1 MDFERYV
8 TEIERGRARAATAG
22 AHGSEN
28 LVVVARTVST
38 NLLARGVAADYETEG
53 LDLSPMLVLA
63 LEQSGGRGR
72 QGRSWS
78 SPRGQGVYATLAQP
92 YPKPELL
99 PALPLLVGVG
109 LCRAL
114 APHLPHGCR
123 LKWPN
128 DLVVPHG
135 PEGSAGGGLAEGGAG
150 VAAEGSVGAATADE
164 VDAAARGGDRAEGTL
179 GAARASLGAPR
190 AAKIGGILIE
200 ALVHPG
206 DGCVALIGF
215 GVNHGQ
221 RLEDLPPGATS
232 LLLETGGHLG
242 SGRGIGLAELTWDL
256 VAGVERELAH
266 VGDLP
271 YAVAAYRELT
281 IHRPGDWL
289 VCRMGE
295 REIAGAFAGIDDA
308 GRLRLRRRP
317 QPDAT
322 PGPSG
327 GGHPGDGSE
336 ASEEVALSAGEV
348 IER

>member
-8 TEIERGRARAATAG
+8 TDIERGRARAAAAG
-22 AHGSEN
+22 AHGTEN
-28 LVVVARTVST
+28 LVVLARTVST

-53 LDLSPMLVLA
+53 LDLAPMLVLA

-78 SPRGQGVYATLAQP
+78 SPRGQGVYATLAQL
-92 YPKPELL
+92 YRQPELL

-128 DLVVPHG
+128 DLVVPYELDS
-135 PEGSAGGGLAEGGAG
+135 PVDAGIAEGTATSEQVD
-150 VAAEGSVGAATADE
+150 VAA
-164 VDAAARGGDRAEGTL
+164 RRGDRADSTL
-179 GAARASLGAPR
+179 GATRASR
-190 AAKIGGILIE
+190 ASKIGGILIE

-206 DGCVALIGF
+206 AGCVALIGF

-221 RLEDLPPGATS
+221 RLEELPPGATS

-242 SGRGIGLAELTWDL
+242 SGRGIGLAELTWEL
-256 VAGVERELAH
+256 VGGVERELAH

-271 YAVAAYRELT
+271 YAVAAYRELL

-289 VCRMGE
+289 VCRVGE

-317 QPDAT
+317 EVDAA
-322 PGPSG
+322 PGEG
-327 GGHPGDGSE
+327 TGARALDG
-336 ASEEVALSAGEV
+336 EEDGAEVVLSAGEV
-348 IER
+348 VER

>member
-1 MDFERYV
+1 VDFERYV
-8 TEIERGRARAATAG
+8 TEIERGRARAATGG
-22 AHGSEN
+22 AQGPEN
-28 LVVVARTVST
+28 LVVLARTVST
-38 NLLARGVAADYETEG
+38 NLLARGVAVDFESEG
-53 LDLSPMLVLA
+53 LDLRPMLVLA

-92 YPKPELL
+92 YAQPELL

-128 DLVVPHG
+128 DLVVPNR
-135 PEGSAGGGLAEGGAG
+135 LDGA
-150 VAAEGSVGAATADE
+150 VGAEADE
-164 VDAAARGGDRAEGTL
+164 AARQGDRADGTL
-179 GAARASLGAPR
+179 GAARASRGR
-190 AAKIGGILIE
+190 KIGGILIE
-200 ALVHPG
+200 ALVHSG

-221 RLEDLPPGATS
+221 RLEELPPGATS

-242 SGRGIGLAELTWDL
+242 SGRGIGLVELTWEL

-271 YAVAAYRELT
+271 YAVAAYRELI

-289 VCRMGE
+289 VCQVGE
-295 REIAGAFAGIDDA
+295 REVAGAFAGIDDA
-308 GRLRLRRRP
+308 GRLRLRP
-317 QPDAT
+317 AGVDAAVDAA
-322 PGPSG
+322 PGEGAGTARAAG
-327 GGHPGDGSE
+327 GG
-336 ASEEVALSAGEV
+336 EEGAEVVLSAGEV

>member
-8 TEIERGRARAATAG
+8 TEIERGRARAAIAG

-53 LDLSPMLVLA
+53 LDLTSMLVLA

-92 YPKPELL
+92 YAKPELL

-109 LCRAL
+109 LCGAL

-135 PEGSAGGGLAEGGAG
+135 LESPAGPGAALAEGSAT
-150 VAAEGSVGAATADE
+150 SDE
-164 VDAAARGGDRAEGTL
+164 VNAAAGRGDRANGTL
-179 GAARASLGAPR
+179 GAAGAS
-190 AAKIGGILIE
+190 KIGGILIE

-221 RLEDLPPGATS
+221 RLEELPPGATS

-242 SGRGIGLAELTWDL
+242 SGRGIGLAELTWEL

-271 YAVAAYRELT
+271 YAVAAYRELI

-289 VCRMGE
+289 VCRVGE

-317 QPDAT
+317 EVDAA
-322 PGPSG
+322 PGEGAGARAEG
-327 GGHPGDGSE
+327 GEDG
-336 ASEEVALSAGEV
+336 AEVVLSAGEV
-348 IER
+348 VER

>member
-8 TEIERGRARAATAG
+8 TEIERGWARAAAAG
-22 AHGSEN
+22 THGAEN
-28 LVVVARTVST
+28 LVVLARTVST
-38 NLLARGVAADYETEG
+38 NLLARGVAVDFESEG
-53 LDLSPMLVLA
+53 LNLRPMLVLA

-92 YPKPELL
+92 YAEPELL

-114 APHLPHGCR
+114 APHLPHGCK

-128 DLVVPHG
+128 DLVVPRELKEKTEG
-135 PEGSAGGGLAEGGAG
+135 P
-150 VAAEGSVGAATADE
+150 DE
-164 VDAAARGGDRAEGTL
+164 AARRADGADGTL
-179 GAARASLGAPR
+179 GAARASLGAAR
-190 AAKIGGILIE
+190 ASLGAARASPASRASKIGGVLIE

-221 RLEDLPPGATS
+221 RLEELPPGATS

-242 SGRGIGLAELTWDL
+242 SGRGIGLTELTWEL
-256 VAGVERELAH
+256 VAGVERELTH

-271 YAVAAYRELT
+271 YAAAAYRELI

-289 VCRMGE
+289 VCRVGE

-308 GRLRLRRRP
+308 GHLRLRPRSEGG
-317 QPDAT
+317 AA
-322 PGPSG
+322 PGEGAGARAEDPEEG
-327 GGHPGDGSE
+327 G
-336 ASEEVALSAGEV
+336 AEVVLSAGEV

>member
-1 MDFERYV
+1 MGRG
-8 TEIERGRARAATAG
+8 RGRAAAAG
-22 AHGSEN
+22 AHGGSEN

-53 LDLSPMLVLA
+53 LDLTPMLVLA

-92 YPKPELL
+92 YAKPELL

-114 APHLPHGCR
+114 APHLPTGCR

-128 DLVVPHG
+128 DLLVPDG
-135 PEGSAGGGLAEGGAG
+135 SEGSRGAGMAEGT
-150 VAAEGSVGAATADE
+150 ATN
-164 VDAAARGGDRAEGTL
+164 AAARSGSGANSTL
-179 GAARASLGAPR
+179 GATRASLGAAGASGASR
-190 AAKIGGILIE
+190 GRKIGGILIE
-200 ALVHPG
+200 ALVRPG
-206 DGCVALIGF
+206 HGCVALIGF

-221 RLEDLPPGATS
+221 HLEELPPGATS

-242 SGRGIGLAELTWDL
+242 KGRGIGLAELTWEL

-289 VCRMGE
+289 VCRVGE

-308 GRLRLRRRP
+308 GRLRLRP
-317 QPDAT
+317 AAVDAA
-322 PGPSG
+322 PGAGARAEDG
-327 GGHPGDGSE
+327 GD
-336 ASEEVALSAGEV
+336 
-348 IER
+348 

>member
-1 MDFERYV
+1 VDFERYV

-22 AHGSEN
+22 AHGPEN
-28 LVVVARTVST
+28 LVVLARTVST

-53 LDLSPMLVLA
+53 LDLRPMLVLA

-78 SPRGQGVYATLAQP
+78 SPRGQGVYATLARAYGQ
-92 YPKPELL
+92 KELL
-99 PALPLLVGVG
+99 TALPLLVGVG

-114 APHLPHGCR
+114 APHVPHGCR

-128 DLVVPHG
+128 DLVVPNG
-135 PEGSAGGGLAEGGAG
+135 LDGG
-150 VAAEGSVGAATADE
+150 VGADADE
-164 VDAAARGGDRAEGTL
+164 AARKGDLADSTL
-179 GAARASLGAPR
+179 GATRASR
-190 AAKIGGILIE
+190 ASKIGGILIE

-206 DGCVALIGF
+206 DACVALIGF

-221 RLEDLPPGATS
+221 RLEELPPGATS

-242 SGRGIGLAELTWDL
+242 SGRGIGLAELTWEL

-271 YAVAAYRELT
+271 YAVAAYRELI

-289 VCRMGE
+289 VCKVGE
-295 REIAGAFAGIDDA
+295 REVAGAFAGIDDA
-308 GRLRLRRRP
+308 GRLRLRP
-317 QPDAT
+317 AAVDAA
-322 PGPSG
+322 PGAGAGARAEDG
-327 GGHPGDGSE
+327 GEDG
-336 ASEEVALSAGEV
+336 AEVVVLSAGEV
-348 IER
+348 VER

>member
-1 MDFERYV
+1 VDFERYV

-22 AHGSEN
+22 AYGSEN

-38 NLLARGVAADYETEG
+38 NLLARGVAADYEAEG
-53 LDLSPMLVLA
+53 LDLAPMLVLA

-92 YPKPELL
+92 YGQPELL

-128 DLVVPHG
+128 DLVVPRG
-135 PEGSAGGGLAEGGAG
+135 AGSAEGAIGTIALA
-150 VAAEGSVGAATADE
+150 GSGVGAD
-164 VDAAARGGDRAEGTL
+164 GTL
-179 GAARASLGAPR
+179 VATRAS
-190 AAKIGGILIE
+190 KIGGILIE

-221 RLEDLPPGATS
+221 RLEELPPGATS

-242 SGRGIGLAELTWDL
+242 SGRGIGLAELTWEL

-271 YAVAAYRELT
+271 YAVAAYRELI
-281 IHRPGDWL
+281 IHRPGDRL
-289 VCRMGE
+289 VCRVGE
-295 REIAGAFAGIDDA
+295 REIAGGFAGIDDA

-317 QPDAT
+317 DVDAA
-322 PGPSG
+322 PGEG
-327 GGHPGDGSE
+327 AGARAEDG
-336 ASEEVALSAGEV
+336 EEEGAEVVLSAGEV
-348 IER
+348 VER

>member
-53 LDLSPMLVLA
+53 LDLRPMLVLA

-72 QGRSWS
+72 RGRSWS

-92 YPKPELL
+92 YAKPDLL

-109 LCRAL
+109 LCSAL
-114 APHLPHGCR
+114 GPHLPNGCR

-135 PEGSAGGGLAEGGAG
+135 LDGPGGAG
-150 VAAEGSVGAATADE
+150 SAAGAVATNQ
-164 VDAAARGGDRAEGTL
+164 VDAAAGRAHRANGSL
-179 GAARASLGAPR
+179 GAAGAS
-190 AAKIGGILIE
+190 KIGGILIE
-200 ALVHPG
+200 ALAHPG

-221 RLEDLPPGATS
+221 RLEELPPGATS

-271 YAVAAYRELT
+271 YAVAAYRELI

-289 VCRMGE
+289 VCRVGE

-317 QPDAT
+317 DADAA
-322 PGPSG
+322 PGEGAGARAEG
-327 GGHPGDGSE
+327 GEEDG
-336 ASEEVALSAGEV
+336 AEVVLSAGEV
-348 IER
+348 VER

>member
-22 AHGSEN
+22 ARGHEN
-28 LVVVARTVST
+28 LVVLARTVST
-38 NLLARGVAADYETEG
+38 NLLARGVAVDFESEG
-53 LDLSPMLVLA
+53 LDLRPMLVLA

-92 YPKPELL
+92 YAQPELL

-135 PEGSAGGGLAEGGAG
+135 LDDSLGAG
-150 VAAEGSVGAATADE
+150 I
-164 VDAAARGGDRAEGTL
+164 AEGTATSEQVDVAARLGDGANSKL
-179 GAARASLGAPR
+179 GATRASLGPTRTSR
-190 AAKIGGILIE
+190 ASKIGGILIE

-206 DGCVALIGF
+206 AGCVALIGF

-221 RLEDLPPGATS
+221 RLEELPPGATS

-242 SGRGIGLAELTWDL
+242 SGRGIGLAELTWEL

-281 IHRPGDWL
+281 VHRPGDWL
-289 VCRMGE
+289 VCQVGE
-295 REIAGAFAGIDDA
+295 REVAGAFAGIDDA
-308 GRLRLRRRP
+308 GRLRLRP
-317 QPDAT
+317 AAVDAA
-322 PGPSG
+322 PGAGAGARAEEG
-327 GGHPGDGSE
+327 GEDG
-336 ASEEVALSAGEV
+336 AEVVLSAGEV
-348 IER
+348 VER

>member
-1 MDFERYV
+1 MRPARAAGSEGEADQGPEAEVDLDFERYV
-8 TEIERGRARAATAG
+8 TEIERGRGRAGIAG
-22 AHGSEN
+22 THGSGN
-28 LVVVARTVST
+28 LVVVVRTVST
-38 NLLARGVAADYETEG
+38 NLLARGVAVDYESEG
-53 LDLSPMLVLA
+53 LELTPVLVLA

-78 SPRGQGVYATLAQP
+78 SPRGLGVYATLAQP
-92 YPKPELL
+92 FAKPELL

-114 APHLPHGCR
+114 SPHLPHGCR

-128 DLVVPHG
+128 DLLVPAA
-135 PEGSAGGGLAEGGAG
+135 SAAPNADRGASTSTSG
-150 VAAEGSVGAATADE
+150 AAGAAEVP
-164 VDAAARGGDRAEGTL
+164 RGR
-179 GAARASLGAPR
+179 
-190 AAKIGGILIE
+190 KIGGILIE
-200 ALVHPG
+200 ALVHPE

-221 RLEDLPPGATS
+221 RPEELPPGATS

-242 SGRGIGLAELTWDL
+242 SGGGIGLAELTWEL

-266 VGDLP
+266 VDDLP
-271 YAVAAYRELT
+271 YAVAAYRELI

-289 VCRMGE
+289 VCRVGE

-317 QPDAT
+317 AAT
-322 PGPSG
+322 A
-327 GGHPGDGSE
+327 PGDDGARDGGE
-336 ASEEVALSAGEV
+336 AGEAGEMVTLSAGEV
-348 IER
+348 VER

>member
-1 MDFERYV
+1 VDFERYV
-8 TEIERGRARAATAG
+8 TEIERGRARAAAAG
-22 AHGSEN
+22 AHGPMN
-28 LVVVARTVST
+28 LVVLARTVST
-38 NLLARGVAADYETEG
+38 NLLARGVAVDFESEG

-78 SPRGQGVYATLAQP
+78 SPHGQGVYATLARP
-92 YPKPELL
+92 YGQPELL

-128 DLVVPHG
+128 DLVVPNG
-135 PEGSAGGGLAEGGAG
+135 LEGAVGDGDAEGTATSEQVD
-150 VAAEGSVGAATADE
+150 VAARKANRAD
-164 VDAAARGGDRAEGTL
+164 GTL
-179 GAARASLGAPR
+179 GATRASLGATR
-190 AAKIGGILIE
+190 ASSRGRKIGGILIE

-221 RLEDLPPGATS
+221 RLEELPPGATS

-242 SGRGIGLAELTWDL
+242 SGRGIGLAELTWEL

-271 YAVAAYRELT
+271 YAVAAYRELI
-281 IHRPGDWL
+281 IHRPGDRL
-289 VCRMGE
+289 ACRVGE
-295 REIAGAFAGIDDA
+295 REVAGDFAGIDDA
-308 GRLRLRRRP
+308 GRLRLRP
-317 QPDAT
+317 AAVDAA
-322 PGPSG
+322 PGAGAGARAADG
-327 GGHPGDGSE
+327 GEDG
-336 ASEEVALSAGEV
+336 AEVVLSAGEV
-348 IER
+348 VER

>member
-53 LDLSPMLVLA
+53 LDLRPMLVLA

-92 YPKPELL
+92 YAKPDLL

-114 APHLPHGCR
+114 APHLPNGCR

-135 PEGSAGGGLAEGGAG
+135 LDS
-150 VAAEGSVGAATADE
+150 SVGAGMAEGTATSE
-164 VDAAARGGDRAEGTL
+164 QVDVAARRGDRANGTL
-179 GAARASLGAPR
+179 GATRASLGA
-190 AAKIGGILIE
+190 AGASKIGGILIE

-206 DGCVALIGF
+206 AGCVALIGF

-221 RLEDLPPGATS
+221 RLEELPPGATS

-242 SGRGIGLAELTWDL
+242 SGRGIGLAELTWEL

-271 YAVAAYRELT
+271 YAVAAYRELL

-289 VCRMGE
+289 VCRVGE

-317 QPDAT
+317 EVDAA
-322 PGPSG
+322 PGEGAGAGPA
-327 GGHPGDGSE
+327 DGE
-336 ASEEVALSAGEV
+336 DAEVVLSAGEV

>member
-8 TEIERGRARAATAG
+8 TEIERGWARAATAG
-22 AHGSEN
+22 AHGTEN
-28 LVVVARTVST
+28 LVVLARTVST
-38 NLLARGVAADYETEG
+38 NLLARGVAVDFESEG
-53 LDLSPMLVLA
+53 LDLRPMLVLA

-92 YPKPELL
+92 YAEPELL

-114 APHLPHGCR
+114 APHLPNGCR

-128 DLVVPHG
+128 DLVVPNG
-135 PEGSAGGGLAEGGAG
+135 LESAVDAGRAEGT
-150 VAAEGSVGAATADE
+150 VASEQVDE
-164 VDAAARGGDRAEGTL
+164 AARRDDGADGTL
-179 GAARASLGAPR
+179 GAARASR
-190 AAKIGGILIE
+190 ASRASKIGGVLIE

-221 RLEDLPPGATS
+221 RLEELPPGATS

-242 SGRGIGLAELTWDL
+242 SGRGIGLAELTWEL

-271 YAVAAYRELT
+271 YAVAAYRELI

-289 VCRMGE
+289 VCRVGE

-308 GRLRLRRRP
+308 GHLRLRRRS
-317 QPDAT
+317 QVGAA
-322 PGPSG
+322 PGEG
-327 GGHPGDGSE
+327 AGARAADG
-336 ASEEVALSAGEV
+336 EEDGAEVVLSAGEV

>member
-1 MDFERYV
+1 LDFERYV
-8 TEIERGRARAATAG
+8 TEIERGRARAWAAG
-22 AHGSEN
+22 TLESGN
-28 LVVVARTVST
+28 LVVLARTVST
-38 NLLARGVAADYETEG
+38 NLLARGVAVDYESEG
-53 LDLSPMLVLA
+53 LDLTPVLVLA

-78 SPRGQGVYATLAQP
+78 SPRGRGVYATLARP
-92 YPKPELL
+92 YAKPDLL

-128 DLVVPHG
+128 DLLVPIASGG
-135 PEGSAGGGLAEGGAG
+135 PAGAGGPG
-150 VAAEGSVGAATADE
+150 VAGTAPATSATSVP
-164 VDAAARGGDRAEGTL
+164 RGR
-179 GAARASLGAPR
+179 
-190 AAKIGGILIE
+190 KIGGILIE
-200 ALVHPG
+200 ALVHPD

-221 RLEDLPPGATS
+221 RTEELPPGATS

-242 SGRGIGLAELTWDL
+242 SGGGIGLTELTWEL
-256 VAGVERELAH
+256 VAGVERELVH
-266 VGDLP
+266 VDDLP
-271 YAVAAYRELT
+271 YAVAAYRELI

-317 QPDAT
+317 AAAA
-322 PGPSG
+322 GEGGAGNGAAGGESG
-327 GGHPGDGSE
+327 EED
-336 ASEEVALSAGEV
+336 EEVTLSAGEV
-348 IER
+348 VER

>member
-22 AHGSEN
+22 THGSEN
-28 LVVVARTVST
+28 LVIVARTVST

-92 YPKPELL
+92 YAKPELL

-135 PEGSAGGGLAEGGAG
+135 SEDPAGGDL
-150 VAAEGSVGAATADE
+150 AEGSVGAAAADE
-164 VDAAARGGDRAEGTL
+164 VNAAARRSDRADGTR
-179 GAARASLGAPR
+179 GATRAS
-190 AAKIGGILIE
+190 KIGGILIE

-221 RLEDLPPGATS
+221 RLEELPPGATS

-242 SGRGIGLAELTWDL
+242 SGRGIGLAELTWEL

-289 VCRMGE
+289 VCRVGE

-327 GGHPGDGSE
+327 GGHPRDGGE

-348 IER
+348 VER

>member
-1 MDFERYV
+1 VDFERYV
-8 TEIERGRARAATAG
+8 TEIERGRARAATTG

-28 LVVVARTVST
+28 LVLVARTVST

-53 LDLSPMLVLA
+53 LDLRPMLVLA

-92 YPKPELL
+92 YAKPDLL

-128 DLVVPHG
+128 DLVVPD
-135 PEGSAGGGLAEGGAG
+135 GSDRLAGAG
-150 VAAEGSVGAATADE
+150 NTAGTVAADQVN
-164 VDAAARGGDRAEGTL
+164 AAAPRSVHGNGTL
-179 GAARASLGAPR
+179 GAAGAS
-190 AAKIGGILIE
+190 KIGGILIE

-221 RLEDLPPGATS
+221 RLEELPPGATS

-271 YAVAAYRELT
+271 YAVAAYRELI

-289 VCRMGE
+289 VCRVGE

-317 QPDAT
+317 DADAEAA
-322 PGPSG
+322 PGEGAGARAAG
-327 GGHPGDGSE
+327 GEEDG
-336 ASEEVALSAGEV
+336 AEVVLSAGEV
-348 IER
+348 VER

>member
-1 MDFERYV
+1 VDFERYV

-53 LDLSPMLVLA
+53 LDLRPMLVLA

-78 SPRGQGVYATLAQP
+78 SPRGQGVYATLARP
-92 YPKPELL
+92 YEKAELL
-99 PALPLLVGVG
+99 PALPLLVGIG

-114 APHLPHGCR
+114 APHLPNGCR

-128 DLVVPHG
+128 DLVVPDGLDG
-135 PEGSAGGGLAEGGAG
+135 PAGADGTAGDVAVDQVKVAAGGTDR
-150 VAAEGSVGAATADE
+150 ATAI
-164 VDAAARGGDRAEGTL
+164 L
-179 GAARASLGAPR
+179 GATRASLGDTRASLGATG
-190 AAKIGGILIE
+190 ASGASKIGGILIE

-221 RLEDLPPGATS
+221 RLEELPPGATS

-266 VGDLP
+266 AGDLP
-271 YAVAAYRELT
+271 YAVAAYRELI
-281 IHRPGDWL
+281 IHRPGDRL
-289 VCRMGE
+289 VCRVGE

-308 GRLRLRRRP
+308 GRLRLRR
-317 QPDAT
+317 
-322 PGPSG
+322 
-327 GGHPGDGSE
+327 HEDG
-336 ASEEVALSAGEV
+336 AEVALSAGEV
-348 IER
+348 VER

>member
-8 TEIERGRARAATAG
+8 TDIERGRARAAGAA

-28 LVVVARTVST
+28 LVMLARTVST

-53 LDLSPMLVLA
+53 LDLRPMLVLA

-92 YPKPELL
+92 YAKPDLL

-128 DLVVPHG
+128 DLVVPD
-135 PEGSAGGGLAEGGAG
+135 GSDRLAGAG
-150 VAAEGSVGAATADE
+150 NTAGTVAADQVNT
-164 VDAAARGGDRAEGTL
+164 AARKGVHAGGTL
-179 GAARASLGAPR
+179 GASAAS
-190 AAKIGGILIE
+190 KIGGILIE

-221 RLEDLPPGATS
+221 RIEELPPGATS

-266 VGDLP
+266 VGDLR
-271 YAVAAYRELT
+271 YAVAAYRELI

-289 VCRMGE
+289 VCRVGE

-317 QPDAT
+317 DADAA
-322 PGPSG
+322 PGEGAGARAEG
-327 GGHPGDGSE
+327 GEEDG
-336 ASEEVALSAGEV
+336 AEVVLSAGEV
-348 IER
+348 VER

>member
-8 TEIERGRARAATAG
+8 TEIERGRGRAGVAG
-22 AHGSEN
+22 THGSGN
-28 LVVVARTVST
+28 LVVVACTAST
-38 NLLARGVAADYETEG
+38 NSLARGVAVDYESEG
-53 LDLSPMLVLA
+53 LDLTPVLVLA

-92 YPKPELL
+92 YAKPELL

-128 DLVVPHG
+128 DLLVPMASG
-135 PEGSAGGGLAEGGAG
+135 WPAGAGGAGGSGSPASAAAAPDASAGGGA
-150 VAAEGSVGAATADE
+150 STSGAAN
-164 VDAAARGGDRAEGTL
+164 AAVVPRGR
-179 GAARASLGAPR
+179 
-190 AAKIGGILIE
+190 KIGGVLIE
-200 ALVHPG
+200 ALVHPD

-221 RLEDLPPGATS
+221 RPEELSPGATS

-242 SGRGIGLAELTWDL
+242 SGGGIGLVELTWEL
-256 VAGVERELAH
+256 VAGVERELGH
-266 VGDLP
+266 VDDLP
-271 YAVAAYRELT
+271 YAVAAYRELI

-289 VCRMGE
+289 VCRVGE
-295 REIAGAFAGIDDA
+295 RAIAGAFAGIDDA

-317 QPDAT
+317 VV
-322 PGPSG
+322 
-327 GGHPGDGSE
+327 PGDDGARNHGE
-336 ASEEVALSAGEV
+336 GGEVGEEVTLSAGEV
-348 IER
+348 VER

>member
-1 MDFERYV
+1 VDFERYV
-8 TEIERGRARAATAG
+8 TEIERGRARAGIAG
-22 AHGSEN
+22 AHGSGN
-28 LVVVARTVST
+28 LVVLARTVST
-38 NLLARGVAADYETEG
+38 NRLARGVAADYESEG
-53 LDLSPMLVLA
+53 LELSPVLVLA

-92 YPKPELL
+92 YAKPELL

-128 DLVVPHG
+128 DLMVPRG
-135 PEGSAGGGLAEGGAG
+135 AESSTGAG
-150 VAAEGSVGAATADE
+150 AS
-164 VDAAARGGDRAEGTL
+164 DAARKGHRANGTL
-179 GAARASLGAPR
+179 GATRASLGTR
-190 AAKIGGILIE
+190 ASKIGGILIE

-221 RLEDLPPGATS
+221 RLEQLPPGATS

-242 SGRGIGLAELTWDL
+242 SGRGIGLAELTWEL

-266 VGDLP
+266 VGELP
-271 YAVAAYRELT
+271 YAVAAYRELI

-289 VCRMGE
+289 VCRVGD

-308 GRLRLRRRP
+308 GRLRLRLGAGVGEG
-317 QPDAT
+317 DTALGEGGKT
-322 PGPSG
+322 PGNT
-327 GGHPGDGSE
+327 GDDVS
-336 ASEEVALSAGEV
+336 EVALSAGEV
-348 IER
+348 VER